1 MDFEDLQQQLKQFI
15 IILQNKNENENEIFN
30 IIDTVNQLNEKW
42 ITQSVD
48 GTLFITI
55 EELFRNVYLE
65 LCNNDYYKLNTNF
78 NEEIF
83 YYLAENCEH
92 RIMNYLFDNANYY
105 YYKQDYIMSLEFCF
119 MIQKRTIS
127 SDVYKLMCNNYYQL
141 NDIENVL
148 KYKEMWI
155 SQKKVEE
162 YKI

>member
-92 RIMNYLFDNANYY
+92 RIMNYLFDIANYY
-105 YYKQDYIMSLEFCF
+105 
-119 MIQKRTIS
+119 
-127 SDVYKLMCNNYYQL
+127 KLMFNNYYQL